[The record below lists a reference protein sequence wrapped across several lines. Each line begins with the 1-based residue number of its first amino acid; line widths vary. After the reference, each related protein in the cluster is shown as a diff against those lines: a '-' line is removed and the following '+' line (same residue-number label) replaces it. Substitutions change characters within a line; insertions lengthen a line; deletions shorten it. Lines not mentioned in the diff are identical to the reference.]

1 MSAEEITLE
10 ERAESSSNPTRDRA
24 LRILE
29 KGQSGDVASLYC
41 DYFLS
46 ALILVNVICICL
58 ESVPEIAIA
67 YASPL
72 ALVEAFS
79 MTIFSAE
86 YLARIWASASKL
98 EDGPSELSRRL
109 RYVFGWQGLVDAVAI
124 LPNFLT
130 YIGFGMDLRWVRIL
144 RLLRLLKINHYSPA
158 FKTLFDVLSE
168 ERYSLSAT
176 LYLLFVAMFF
186 SSAALYVLE
195 GDIQEGFRSI
205 PDAMW
210 WSVIT
215 LTTVGYGD
223 VSPITGLGKVAGALT
238 AVMGVMTV
246 AMMTGIVASSFANK
260 MAQRKELLQNQ
271 IIESLDDGVITADEL
286 GQIERLARSLNLSDE
301 EVETLI
307 RYEKLRHDEIE
318 RATGRG

>member
-1 MSAEEITLE
+1 M
-10 ERAESSSNPTRDRA
+10 RADENRLDVVIDSSPTPLRDRA

-29 KGQSGDVASLYC
+29 KGQADDVASLYC

-46 ALILVNVICICL
+46 GLILINVVCICL
-58 ESVPEIAIA
+58 ESVPEIATA

-79 MTIFSAE
+79 MAVFSIE
-86 YLARIWASASKL
+86 YLARIWASASKVG
-98 EDGPSELSRRL
+98 DGPTELSRRF
-109 RYVFGWQGLVDAVAI
+109 RYVFGWQGMVDAVAI

-271 IIESLDDGVITADEL
+271 IIESLDDGVITDDEL
-286 GQIERLARSLNLSDE
+286 EQIERLAKSLSLSEDE
-301 EVETLI
+301 VATLI
-307 RYEKLRHDEIE
+307 KFEKLR
-318 RATGRG
+318 RGKSY

>member
-1 MSAEEITLE
+1 MSIDEYLPDDVI
-10 ERAESSSNPTRDRA
+10 SGSPTPMRDRA

-29 KGQSGDVASLYC
+29 KGQAGDVASMCC

-46 ALILVNVICICL
+46 SLILINVICICL
-58 ESVPEIAIA
+58 ESVPEIAVA
-67 YASPL
+67 YAAPL
-72 ALVEAFS
+72 VLVEAFS
-79 MTIFSAE
+79 MTVFSVE
-86 YLARIWASASKL
+86 YLARIWVSASKVG
-98 EDGPSELSRRL
+98 DGPTEVSRRL
-109 RYVFGWQGLVDAVAI
+109 RYVFGWQGMVDAVAI

-195 GDIQEGFRSI
+195 GEIQEGFRSI

-210 WSVIT
+210 WSIIT

-260 MAQRKELLQNQ
+260 MAQRKERLQNQ
-271 IIESLDDGVITADEL
+271 IIESLDDGVITDDEL
-286 GQIERLARSLNLSDE
+286 EQIESLAQSLSLSEE
-301 EVETLI
+301 EVATLI
-307 RYEKLRHDEIE
+307 KFEKLR
-318 RATGRG
+318 RSKPY

>member
-1 MSAEEITLE
+1 M
-10 ERAESSSNPTRDRA
+10 RADENRLDVAIDSSPSPLRDRA

-29 KGQSGDVASLYC
+29 KGQADDVASLYC

-46 ALILVNVICICL
+46 GLILINVVCICL
-58 ESVPEIAIA
+58 ESVPEIATA
-67 YASPL
+67 YASSL

-79 MTIFSAE
+79 MAVFSIE
-86 YLARIWASASKL
+86 YLARIWASASKVG
-98 EDGPSELSRRL
+98 DGPTELSRRF
-109 RYVFGWQGLVDAVAI
+109 RYVFGWQGMVDAVAI

-205 PDAMW
+205 PDAM
-210 WSVIT
+210 
-215 LTTVGYGD
+215 
-223 VSPITGLGKVAGALT
+223 
-238 AVMGVMTV
+238 
-246 AMMTGIVASSFANK
+246 
-260 MAQRKELLQNQ
+260 
-271 IIESLDDGVITADEL
+271 
-286 GQIERLARSLNLSDE
+286 
-301 EVETLI
+301 
-307 RYEKLRHDEIE
+307 
-318 RATGRG
+318 

>member
-1 MSAEEITLE
+1 MSIDEYLPDDAIG
-10 ERAESSSNPTRDRA
+10 SSPTPMRDRA

-29 KGQSGDVASLYC
+29 KGQAGDVASMFC

-46 ALILVNVICICL
+46 SLILINVICICL
-58 ESVPEIAIA
+58 ESVPEIAVA
-67 YASPL
+67 YAAPL

-79 MTIFSAE
+79 MTVFSVE
-86 YLARIWASASKL
+86 YLARIWVSASKVG
-98 EDGPSELSRRL
+98 DGPTEVSRRL
-109 RYVFGWQGLVDAVAI
+109 RYVFGWQGMVDAVAI

-195 GDIQEGFRSI
+195 GEIQEGFRSI

-210 WSVIT
+210 WSIIT

-260 MAQRKELLQNQ
+260 MAQRKERLQNQ
-271 IIESLDDGVITADEL
+271 IIESLDDGVITDDEL
-286 GQIERLARSLNLSDE
+286 EQIESLAQSLSLSEE
-301 EVETLI
+301 EVATLI
-307 RYEKLRHDEIE
+307 KFEKLR
-318 RATGRG
+318 RSKPY

>member
-1 MSAEEITLE
+1 MSIDEYLPDDAIG
-10 ERAESSSNPTRDRA
+10 SSPTPMRDRA

-29 KGQSGDVASLYC
+29 KGQAGDVASMFC
-41 DYFLS
+41 DYSLS
-46 ALILVNVICICL
+46 SLILINVICICL
-58 ESVPEIAIA
+58 ESVPEIAVA
-67 YASPL
+67 YAAPL

-79 MTIFSAE
+79 MTVFSVE
-86 YLARIWASASKL
+86 YLARIWVSASKVG
-98 EDGPSELSRRL
+98 DGPTEVSRRL
-109 RYVFGWQGLVDAVAI
+109 RYVFGWQGMVDAVAI

-195 GDIQEGFRSI
+195 GEIQEGFRSI

-210 WSVIT
+210 WSIIT

-260 MAQRKELLQNQ
+260 MAQRKERLQNQ
-271 IIESLDDGVITADEL
+271 IIESLDDGVITDDEL
-286 GQIERLARSLNLSDE
+286 EQVESLAKSLSLSEE
-301 EVETLI
+301 EVATLI
-307 RYEKLRHDEIE
+307 
-318 RATGRG
+318 